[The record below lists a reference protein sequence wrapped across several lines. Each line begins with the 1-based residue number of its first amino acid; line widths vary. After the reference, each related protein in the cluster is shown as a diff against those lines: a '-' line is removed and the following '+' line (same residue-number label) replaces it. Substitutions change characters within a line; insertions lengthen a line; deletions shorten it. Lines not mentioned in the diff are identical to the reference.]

1 MIRRFPVPAG
11 STKYTPAEVVQFFGR
26 LRDDNEDKQ
35 FIKQAREY
43 VLDVRQLVPFAC
55 DRTFRR
61 FLATHVFAAS
71 PQPAPSRWRTR
82 GRPRLVG
89 IERCKVFAETRSKNT
104 SSPLNTA
111 DSPEDQGAVGS
122 AGTRGPH
129 LRAVRPTD

>member
-1 MIRRFPVPAG
+1 
-11 STKYTPAEVVQFFGR
+11 
-26 LRDDNEDKQ
+26 
-35 FIKQAREY
+35 
-43 VLDVRQLVPFAC
+43 LDVRQLVPFAC